1 MKAGI
6 LWKQCLMRMG
16 KEAYSVSVIGGADG
30 PTSIFLAGRI
40 DRALS
45 YVVAAG
51 AALLLLLLVGYVLWR
66 MRDGKK

>member
-1 MKAGI
+1 
-6 LWKQCLMRMG
+6 MRMG

-40 DRALS
+40 DRTLS